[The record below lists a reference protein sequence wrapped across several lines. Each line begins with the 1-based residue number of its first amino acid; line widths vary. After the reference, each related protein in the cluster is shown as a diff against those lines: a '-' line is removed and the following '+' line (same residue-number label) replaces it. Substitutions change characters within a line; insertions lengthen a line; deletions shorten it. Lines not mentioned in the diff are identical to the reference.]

1 MAAAMQ
7 DELFRRARAEGSKHS
22 PYAKK
27 EVADFGKIYHQ
38 LRWDIGFVGVQ
49 VGSGGSGGLPGRVM
63 SVKSAACCYVVCMQ
77 LVVFCWLKLT
87 SSSSTTMLQVQAL
100 WRSNWDGSSSFA
112 LLFSKW

>member
-49 VGSGGSGGLPGRVM
+49 VGPGD
-63 SVKSAACCYVVCMQ
+63 MQ
-77 LVVFCWLKLT
+77 LHVCVGFGSQTLP
-87 SSSSTTMLQVQAL
+87 TMNC
-100 WRSNWDGSSSFA
+100 R
-112 LLFSKW
+112 LLGTQCSI